1 MRKIVLVVMMLVF
14 VLALS
19 GCEDGYL
26 SDNHKDC
33 VENGGTYSI
42 PELVCYEN
50 IESYSQEE
58 VDLIISELES
68 KLDNQVQEIL
78 DLLYAS
84 YVEYDEFDNMLY
96 SGCEIIEGIKHCNI
110 IFDLNKNYVEE
121 SYLWANFYDSFS
133 EDLIE
138 YIDESLEIEDD
149 TIETTIAYTT
159 LSMIDILLFMYNEEL
174 ESGTIFTEEEI
185 VYYDMLIIMRELYIN
200 ELENGDE

>member
-1 MRKIVLVVMMLVF
+1 MKKIVVVIMLVLI
-14 VLALS
+14 LALS
-19 GCEDGYL
+19 GCVSDEDFYT
-26 SDNHKDC
+26 K
-33 VENGGTYSI
+33 
-42 PELVCYEN
+42 
-50 IESYSQEE
+50 EE
-58 VDLIISELES
+58 VDLLLKNHESEILVHQEDILEFES
-68 KLDNQVQEIL
+68 YVQEIL